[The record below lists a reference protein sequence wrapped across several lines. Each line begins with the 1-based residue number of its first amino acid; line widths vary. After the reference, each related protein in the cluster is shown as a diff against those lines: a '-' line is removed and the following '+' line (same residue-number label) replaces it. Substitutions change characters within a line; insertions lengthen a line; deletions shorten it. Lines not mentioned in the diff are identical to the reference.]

1 MVLHGTIFNTT
12 NVAKIDVC
20 NVSFMGDFQR
30 KIFNAT
36 NVAEPKLMCVTCHL
50 WMIFNERFAHFLLDG
65 LFYGTSLLRTNS
77 SMSAEIA
84 T

>member
-36 NVAEPKLMCVTCHL
+36 NVAEPKRVIYGWFLTKDSRIFFLMAYFMGRLYYERIHRCLPKSQRKVT
-50 WMIFNERFAHFLLDG
+50 
-65 LFYGTSLLRTNS
+65 
-77 SMSAEIA
+77 
-84 T
+84 